1 MAIPA
6 IGVADLRD
14 VLVGADLPVPDAEKS
29 IQTRLVLHYAQVL
42 RDRSVLY
49 DHDHSGCR
57 RRFSGESGDNVI
69 VYEVNLE
76 VDHAIFAAY
85 RTWLNEHVRGMLA
98 LPGFVAAEIFE
109 LRDAPSATQRHGLCV
124 QYRLADAADL
134 DRYLRVD
141 APRMRRD

>member
-1 MAIPA
+1 
-6 IGVADLRD
+6 
-14 VLVGADLPVPDAEKS
+14 
-29 IQTRLVLHYAQVL
+29 
-42 RDRSVLY
+42 
-49 DHDHSGCR
+49 
-57 RRFSGESGDNVI
+57 VI

-98 LPGFVAAEIFE
+98 LPGFIAAEIFE

-141 APRMRRD
+141 APRMRRDGETRFPGQFSASRRILQPLASD